1 MRTCGGLALP
11 APKTLPEPKFG
22 PCRLERA
29 IRPAVQVQRAGEVR
43 IEAIVGTDQS
53 AATQGERAD
62 NRPARP
68 PGLLGK
74 HVHHRLGLRAPSA
87 LNIGLRKLG
96 CPLEMGNIPK
106 ASDGRKM

>member
-1 MRTCGGLALP
+1 MRTCVGLALP

-22 PCRLERA
+22 PCCLERA

-74 HVHHRLGLRAPSA
+74 HVHHRPGLPPPSA
-87 LNIGLRKLG
+87 LNITLRHPPR
-96 CPLEMGNIPK
+96 PLYMGNIPTPTT
-106 ASDGRKM
+106 